1 MSSAA
6 HKLGRRIGV
15 LLLYIQMHYEWDERK
30 NRLNKEKHGFSFEMA
45 ALVFEDEACLVRP
58 DRIDETGEQRWHAM
72 EQFASSPM
80 PRSFY
85 RLSTYTERRS
95 MAKKSP
101 ALSRPAGLK
110 RTTSGDIENRKWSEE
125 ERQALRRQAARQAAG
140 DDSDINFEDIPH
152 LTDEQLAQ
160 MVRLR
165 DIRPKVPVSVRLEPR
180 VLAWLKSKGEGHLTR
195 INDILKNIMEAE
207 QRIAHR

>member
-1 MSSAA
+1 M
-6 HKLGRRIGV
+6 
-15 LLLYIQMHYEWDERK
+15 
-30 NRLNKEKHGFSFEMA
+30 
-45 ALVFEDEACLVRP
+45 
-58 DRIDETGEQRWHAM
+58 
-72 EQFASSPM
+72 
-80 PRSFY
+80 
-85 RLSTYTERRS
+85 
-95 MAKKSP
+95 
-101 ALSRPAGLK
+101 
-110 RTTSGDIENRKWSEE
+110 TSDDIKNRKWSEA
-125 ERQALRRQAARQAAG
+125 ERQALRRHAAKQAAG

>member
-1 MSSAA
+1 M
-6 HKLGRRIGV
+6 
-15 LLLYIQMHYEWDERK
+15 
-30 NRLNKEKHGFSFEMA
+30 
-45 ALVFEDEACLVRP
+45 
-58 DRIDETGEQRWHAM
+58 
-72 EQFASSPM
+72 
-80 PRSFY
+80 
-85 RLSTYTERRS
+85 
-95 MAKKSP
+95 
-101 ALSRPAGLK
+101 
-110 RTTSGDIENRKWSEE
+110 TSDDIKTRKWSEE
-125 ERQALRRQAARQAAG
+125 ERQALRRHAAKQAAG

-195 INDILKNIMEAE
+195 INDILRNIMEAE